1 MRRRDQSGRDQ
12 GIERCSGQTVDQAL
26 DAEATKPIL
35 LALTGYVAPPL
46 VPGELGCEALGYGR
60 H

>member
-12 GIERCSGQTVDQAL
+12 GIERCSGQAVDQAL
-26 DAEATKPIL
+26 DAEAMKPVL
-35 LALTGYVAPPL
+35 LTLPGDVDPPPTAGY
-46 VPGELGCEALGYGR
+46 LGCEAFGYGR